1 MSKTREQVVR
11 EIRDAALEL
20 SRHGRHA
27 AALERFGQ
35 LERLQPDEADWPR
48 RAAECERLVGNVPRQ
63 VAALGRAAELY
74 AQAGAMAKAIAM
86 CRMILALDPTHTQTQ
101 ERLAALQV
109 HEATVA
115 PPPRVPLAALP
126 RAPALPLASTMSEPR
141 ASPVGSVAVPARPR
155 PELGRLLRQRHNER
169 AKPTNATADAG
180 GVETRPSDAVAE
192 VAFPIL
198 SEGSLKD
205 LVPNSQA
212 IRGPRG
218 VPSGMHRIDVGELG
232 PPKPAER
239 TRQAA
244 QKALPVTPLFSEL
257 GPQSLERL
265 ISAAT
270 LERFEPGA
278 AVFRQND
285 AAETLHVI
293 VSGAIALVVEQE
305 QRVEVTRLS
314 EGEFFGEAALMSNE
328 PRQMT
333 AEAVESTDVLSIRRE
348 TIRELIADEPRLL
361 TTVLRFLRERL
372 IESSMLTNPIF
383 TILSGVER
391 RLLATHFEFLEID
404 PGSLVIWQGV
414 RSPGLFVLL
423 SGSAEVIHDDAGDE
437 HLLATL
443 RPGAVFG
450 EMSLLDG
457 GGAVADVRCV
467 SRSYALMLPR
477 ADFARVAGD
486 YPSMVEF
493 LRLLAETRRRELPG

>member
-1 MSKTREQVVR
+1 MSKTREQIVR
-11 EIRDAALEL
+11 ELRDAALEH

-35 LERLQPDEADWPR
+35 LERLQPAEADWPR
-48 RAAECERLVGNVPRQ
+48 RAAECARLLANVPLQ

-86 CRMILALDPTHTQTQ
+86 CRMILALDPRHTQTQ
-101 ERLAALQV
+101 ERLAALQ
-109 HEATVA
+109 EQGSTVA
-115 PPPRVPLAALP
+115 PSSRVPLLAPP
-126 RAPALPLASTMSEPR
+126 RAPARPTASGLPEHR
-141 ASPVGSVAVPARPR
+141 ASPAGSGPLPARPR
-155 PELGRLLRQRHNER
+155 PELGRLLRQRHIER
-169 AKPTNATADAG
+169 AKPTNATPGAG
-180 GVETRPSDAVAE
+180 GVEPAPPDAAE

-198 SEGSLKD
+198 AEGSLKD
-205 LVPNSQA
+205 LVPNSKPL
-212 IRGPRG
+212 RGPRG
-218 VPSGMHRIDVGELG
+218 VPSGMHRIDVGELR
-232 PPKPAER
+232 PPKPEER
-239 TRQAA
+239 SREAA

-265 ISAAT
+265 ISAAS
-270 LERFEPGA
+270 LEHFEPGA
-278 AVFRQND
+278 AVYRQND

-293 VSGAIALVVEQE
+293 VSGAVALLVEQE
-305 QRVEVTRLS
+305 QRVEITRLT
-314 EGEFFGEAALMSNE
+314 EGEFFGEAALTSNE
-328 PRQMT
+328 PRLMT
-333 AEAVESTDVLSIRRE
+333 AEAVESTEVLTIRRE
-348 TIRELIADEPRLL
+348 TIRDLIADEPRLL

-372 IESSMLTNPIF
+372 IASSMLTNPIF
-383 TILSGVER
+383 TILSSYER
-391 RLLATHFEFLEID
+391 QTLATHFEFLEID

-423 SGSAEVIHDDAGDE
+423 SGSAEVMHDDGGEE

-467 SRSYALMLPR
+467 NRSYALMLPR
-477 ADFARVAGD
+477 EAFARVAGD

-493 LRLLAETRRRELPG
+493 LRLLAETRRWELPG

>member
-35 LERLQPDEADWPR
+35 LERLQPAEADWPR
-48 RAAECERLVGNVPRQ
+48 RAAECARLLANVPLQ

-74 AQAGAMAKAIAM
+74 ARAGAMAKAIAM

-109 HEATVA
+109 QEGTVA
-115 PPPRVPLAALP
+115 PPPRLPLAAP
-126 RAPALPLASTMSEPR
+126 TRAPVQPLASGLSEHR
-141 ASPVGSVAVPARPR
+141 ASPAGSVAVPARPR
-155 PELGRLLRQRHNER
+155 PELGRLLRQRHIER
-169 AKPTNATADAG
+169 AKPTNATPGAG
-180 GVETRPSDAVAE
+180 GVDTGPPDAAAE
-192 VAFPIL
+192 VEFPIL
-198 SEGSLKD
+198 PEGSLKD

-212 IRGPRG
+212 LRGPRG
-218 VPSGMHRIDVGELG
+218 APSGMHRIDVGALR

-239 TRQAA
+239 SREAA
-244 QKALPVTPLFSEL
+244 EKALPVTPLFSEL

-293 VSGAIALVVEQE
+293 VSGAIALLVEQE

-314 EGEFFGEAALMSNE
+314 EGEFFGEAALTSNE
-328 PRQMT
+328 PRLMT
-333 AEAVESTDVLSIRRE
+333 AEAVEPTEILTIRRD

-372 IESSMLTNPIF
+372 IASSMLTNPIF
-383 TILSGVER
+383 TILSGHER
-391 RLLATHFEFLEID
+391 RTLATHFEFLEID

-423 SGSAEVIHDDAGDE
+423 SGSAEVIHDDAAEE

-443 RPGAVFG
+443 GPGAVFG

-467 SRSYALMLPR
+467 HRSYALMLPR
-477 ADFARVAGD
+477 ELFARVASD
-486 YPSMVEF
+486 YPSMLEF
-493 LRLLAETRRRELPG
+493 LRLLSETRRRELPG